1 MRPSLAPCYLNFSW
15 SFQAFKSYKQTRG
28 CVNLFTTASEWR
40 QTQKQG
46 TLEDWVSWD
55 FETCIGDFEGWCN
68 ERRSRWWR
76 KFRPNDEYGGVVQ
89 YAQSAASTP
98 LSGRWQAHPRDGGLL
113 FADLVAL
120 SVGSECMGW
129 WWKFGTWAG
138 HTSEAVSSTK
148 SVKNWRVP
156 DFWGGREGQWGSR
169 CKASKWF
176 KLSAEQTTHHLTKHL
191 SWRRDDWNY
200 WGHCKEVVSR
210 ACLQQGLLITCDKP
224 TFVAQW
230 LGTRT

>member
-1 MRPSLAPCYLNFSW
+1 MEEIL
-15 SFQAFKSYKQTRG
+15 
-28 CVNLFTTASEWR
+28 SEWR
-40 QTQKQG
+40 RRWCG
-46 TLEDWVSWD
+46 TVCS
-55 FETCIGDFEGWCN
+55 
-68 ERRSRWWR
+68 
-76 KFRPNDEYGGVVQ
+76 V
-89 YAQSAASTP
+89 STP

-169 CKASKWF
+169 CKASKWY
-176 KLSAEQTTHHLTKHL
+176 KLSAEQTTHHLTKT
-191 SWRRDDWNY
+191 SEEEMIGTIEMD
-200 WGHCKEVVSR
+200 SR

>member
-1 MRPSLAPCYLNFSW
+1 MRPSLAPSYLNFSW

-55 FETCIGDFEGWCN
+55 FETCTGDFEGWCN
-68 ERRSRWWR
+68 ERRSRGR
-76 KFRPNDEYGGVVQ
+76 KFRPNDEDGGVVQ
-89 YAQSAASTP
+89 HARSAASTL
-98 LSGRWQAHPRDGGLL
+98 LSRRWQAHPTRDGGLL

-156 DFWGGREGQWGSR
+156 DFWGGQEGQWGSR

-176 KLSAEQTTHHLTKHL
+176 KLSAEQTTHHLTKT
-191 SWRRDDWNY
+191 SEEEMIGTIEMD
-200 WGHCKEVVSR
+200 SR
-210 ACLQQGLLITCDKP
+210 ACLQQGLSLLYYDLRSSN
-224 TFVAQW
+224 F
-230 LGTRT
+230 